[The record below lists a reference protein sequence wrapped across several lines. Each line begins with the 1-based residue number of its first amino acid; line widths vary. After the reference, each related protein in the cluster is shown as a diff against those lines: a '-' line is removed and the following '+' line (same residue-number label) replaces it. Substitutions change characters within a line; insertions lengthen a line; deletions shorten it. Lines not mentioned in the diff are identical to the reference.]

1 MVKPNPHRTDP
12 CENRTGFLH
21 AHTKTEAHRAHGRVQ
36 HGHKRDT
43 PCAAD
48 GEEASRV
55 GWGEMWPDKEMGSLI
70 CLGVFPKHSKPSA
83 GSIQND
89 FRWYAIDICL

>member
-1 MVKPNPHRTDP
+1 MAKPNPHSSDP

-21 AHTKTEAHRAHGRVQ
+21 AHTHTHTEAHRAHGREQ
-36 HGHKRDT
+36 RGHGRDT

-55 GWGEMWPDKEMGSLI
+55 GWGDTWVGKETDRADRKVL
-70 CLGVFPKHSKPSA
+70 SA
-83 GSIQND
+83 Q
-89 FRWYAIDICL
+89 